1 MKKIYMACALF
12 ALIGLGFTLST
23 TNLTAKNSG
32 ASLNS
37 NYSGVNGGITCNTSG
52 CHSGAAV
59 NSGPGSVSISTDIPV
74 SGYVGGNTYSVSVT
88 VSAGGANGAKYGF
101 SASATKEGTATFT
114 GGFANADNTTLVK
127 ASGNYIVHNSTVNGN
142 GVNSSHT
149 FTFDWTAPATGTG
162 NVKFWAAGNSANGNN
177 GSSGDQIYNNSL
189 LVNEAPGASIT
200 EDIIDAFNLFPNP
213 ATDNVTLSTPSELMD
228 GTLRVFDMGGKMV
241 YASNL
246 SDTNLNID
254 LNAFVQGMYIVEIEK
269 NGKSYTARLIKR

>member
-1 MKKIYMACALF
+1 MACALF

-37 NYSGVNGGITCNTSG
+37 NYSGVNGGVTCNTSG

-59 NSGPGSVSISTDIPV
+59 NSGPGSVSISTDIPG

-114 GGFANADNTTLVK
+114 GGFANADNSTLVK

-177 GSSGDQIYNNSL
+177 SSSGDQIYNNSL

-213 ATDNVTLSTPSELMD
+213 ATETTNIRIPAQMMD
-228 GTLRVFDMGGKMV
+228 GTLRVMDLTGKIVFNKKMIE
-241 YASNL
+241 SEFSLNL
-246 SDTNLNID
+246 SEFKNGI
-254 LNAFVQGMYIVEIEK
+254 YIVELNKAGKVKTLKLVK
-269 NGKSYTARLIKR
+269 N

>member
-1 MKKIYMACALF
+1 MACALF

-37 NYSGVNGGITCNTSG
+37 NYSGVNGGVTCNTSG

-59 NSGPGSVSISTDIPV
+59 NSGPGSVVITTDIPAG
-74 SGYVGGNTYSVSVT
+74 GYVGGNTYTVT
-88 VSAGGANGAKYGF
+88 ITVNAGGANGNKYGF
-101 SASATKEGTATFT
+101 SASATKDGTATFT

-127 ASGNYIVHNSTVNGN
+127 ASGNYIVHNSSVAGN
-142 GVNSSHT
+142 GVNSSHS
-149 FTFDWTAPATGTG
+149 FIFNWTAPAIGTG
-162 NVKFWAAGNSANGNN
+162 SVKFWAAGNSANGNN
-177 GSSGDQIYNNSL
+177 GSNGDQIYNSSL

-200 EDIIDAFNLFPNP
+200 EDIIEAFNLFPNP
-213 ATDNVTLSTPSELMD
+213 ATDYVTLSMPSEFMD
-228 GTLRVFDMGGKMV
+228 GSLKVFDISGKMV
-241 YASNL
+241 YSSNL

-254 LNAFVQGMYIVEIEK
+254 LNTFVQGTYIVEIEK